1 MDNQTIIQY
10 FEWNLPADQNHWN
23 YIREHA
29 PRMREL
35 GITMAWLP
43 PAYKGTAGI
52 NDVGYGVYD
61 RYDLGEFD
69 QKGTIATKYGTKDE
83 YLAAI
88 KALQDNEIIVLAD
101 IVINQMLGADGTE
114 KTYATPV
121 DPDDRLKEIGK
132 AREIEAYTYF
142 NFPGR
147 NGKYSNFE
155 FHWNQ
160 FSGVDFDGKT
170 DETGIFRF
178 SGKEWNNP
186 VDDEYGNFDYLMGA
200 DLDMDD
206 ERTREELLNWG
217 RWYCSITNLD
227 GFRLDAVKHIKFPFM
242 AEWVQKMRD
251 YMKEKLGKDHV
262 LAVGEYWSGDVNKLI
277 RYINDSDHKIQLFDV
292 PLHFNFE
299 HASKA
304 GGNYD
309 MAHILDNTLIRTETF
324 NSITFVDNHD
334 TQPGESLQ
342 SWVETWFKPIAYAII
357 LLQQYGIPCVFFG
370 DYRGMPH
377 DYLAP
382 VAGIDELL
390 LLRKKHAYG
399 LEYPYFDDFNVVG
412 FTREG
417 DDEHPNSGLAVLLS
431 DNVGGQKEMYIG
443 EQFFGEEF
451 IDYLG
456 NVDGSVYIKEDGK
469 GVFSCAGGS
478 VSVWVPRK
486 SMNEQ
491 EMANRQYRLDHGSFD
506 DSDIEPQ
513 EKVVDGISEEVLNKN
528 KENKENE

>member
-1 MDNQTIIQY
+1 MIQY

-23 YIREHA
+23 YIKEHA
-29 PRMREL
+29 PRMKEL

-43 PAYKGTAGI
+43 PAYKGSAGI

-61 RYDLGEFD
+61 LYDLGEFD

-88 KALQDNEIIVLAD
+88 KALQNNGVLVLAD

-114 KTYATPV
+114 PVYATPV
-121 DPDDRLKEIGK
+121 DPDDRYKDIGES
-132 AREIEAYTYF
+132 REILAYTYF
-142 NFPGR
+142 KFPGR
-147 NGKYSNFE
+147 NGKYNNYE

-160 FSGVDFDGKT
+160 FSGVDYDDRT
-170 DETGIFRF
+170 HENGIFRF
-178 SGKEWNNP
+178 TNKEWNNP

-206 ERTREELLNWG
+206 ERTREELINWG
-217 RWYCSITNLD
+217 KWYTSLTNLD

-242 AEWVQKMRD
+242 AEWVREMRK
-251 YMKEKLGKDHV
+251 YMADKLGKENV
-262 LAVGEYWSGDVNKLI
+262 MAVAEYWSGDVGKLI
-277 RYINDSDHKIQLFDV
+277 RYIDDTDHAIQLFDV

-299 HASKA
+299 QASKS

-309 MAHILDNTLIRTETF
+309 MSRLLDNTLIRYETF

-342 SWVETWFKPIAYAII
+342 SWVEGWFKPLAYSII

-377 DYLAP
+377 DKLAP

-390 LLRKKHAYG
+390 LLRKNHAYG
-399 LEYPYFDDFNVVG
+399 LEYPYFDDQNIIG

-417 DDEHPNSGLAVLLS
+417 DDEHPKSGLAVILS
-431 DNVGGQKEMYIG
+431 DNAGGEKEMYIG
-443 EQFFGEEF
+443 EKFFGEEF
-451 IDYLG
+451 VDYLG
-456 NVDGSVYIKEDGK
+456 NVSGSIYIREDGK
-469 GVFSCAGGS
+469 AVFKCAGGS
-478 VSVWVPRK
+478 VSVWVPK
-486 SMNEQ
+486 LSMNEQ
-491 EMANRQYRLDHGSFD
+491 ELANRQYRIDHNHYND
-506 DSDIEPQ
+506 DDIEPQ
-513 EKVVDGISEEVLNKN
+513 EKVIDGVSEEMF
-528 KENKENE
+528 ENKKEKAKTEEN